1 MAARAS
7 LASLI
12 TRVRTLID
20 DNATTKTFT
29 DDEVQA
35 ALDNWRTDVRYLELR
50 PAETRTSSG
59 VEYRDYY
66 APCGDWEADAVLY
79 DSGYATLTPTTSEY
93 QAGHWAFTTGVTPP
107 VYIVGKTFDVYAAA
121 ADLLEMWAAR
131 EKLSFDFDTDGQ
143 SFKRSQKAAALL
155 ALAREYRRQQ
165 RPASVLMDRGDIRS
179 WYADYQ
185 RD

>member
-121 ADLLEMWAAR
+121 ADLLEAWVARLKAAY
-131 EKLSFDFDTDGQ
+131 DFSADGA
-143 SFKRSQKAAALL
+143 SYSRSQQVETLL
-155 ALAREYRRQQ
+155 QLASDYRRRQ
-165 RPASVLMDRGDIRS
+165 RPATARQLRGDVL
-179 WYADYQ
+179 
-185 RD
+185 

>member
-50 PAETRTSSG
+50 PAETRTASG

-66 APCGDWEADAVLY
+66 APCGDWEDDYTLL
-79 DSGYATLTPTTSEY
+79 DSGYSPVVADVAEPLL
-93 QAGHWAFTTGVTPP
+93 GHWGFTTGQGATL
-107 VYIVGKTFDVYAAA
+107 YITGKFYDTYGAA
-121 ADLLEMWAAR
+121 ADLLTAWAAK
-131 EKLSFDFDTDGQ
+131 EKLSFDFNADGQ
-143 SFKRSQKAAALL
+143 SFNRSQKVKALL
-155 ALAREYRRQQ
+155 ELAGEYRRHQN
-165 RPASVLMDRGDIRS
+165 PARVLMDRGDIRS